1 MSAEPPATL
10 PRRQPRAA
18 EAAEWLRAQ
27 LQQGAWSGELP
38 GELELARELQ
48 VGRNTLRAALKTLE
62 HEGLLRATAG
72 KRRAIIPPG
81 DEVRSPG
88 TPAARALLLLSH
100 SQSQMPLPWAESLRL
115 QLQTAGRGLA
125 ACVEPAAFRRSP
137 AAALERLHARHPGV
151 VWILHRSTAAM
162 QRWFQQQGLP
172 AVIAGTQH
180 PEITLPQVDTDYRA
194 ASRHAAGRLLA
205 LGHRRLAI
213 LLPRALLAGDAE
225 SVAGFMEAAGEA
237 GVEKAAHDETSPG
250 VVHALRHLLASP
262 TPPTGIFVLRAEP
275 CATALSWLLAQGVAV
290 PGMLSLLCRDDHPF
304 LAHLHP
310 EPSRYRSGTE
320 LFARKLARLVL
331 AQGDHLPLTRPRHL
345 IMPAFV
351 KGSTLGPAPVP
362 KKNK

>member
-1 MSAEPPATL
+1 MSVETPSTL

-27 LQQGAWSGELP
+27 LHQGAWNGELP

-62 HEGLLRATAG
+62 HEGLLRTAAG
-72 KRRAIIPPG
+72 KRRLI
-81 DEVRSPG
+81 VRAG
-88 TPAARALLLLSH
+88 GEIHPAHAPAPKALLLLSH
-100 SQSQMPLPWAESLRL
+100 PQSQMPLPWAESLRL
-115 QLQTAGRGLA
+115 QLHTAGRGLA

-137 AAALERLHARHPGV
+137 GAALERLHARNPRV

-194 ASRHAAGRLLA
+194 ASRHAAGRFLA

-213 LLPRALLAGDAE
+213 LLPRELLAGDAE

-237 GVEKAAHDETSPG
+237 CVERATHDETAPG
-250 VVHALRHLLASP
+250 VVHALRQALAGP
-262 TPPTGIFVLRAEP
+262 APPSGIFVLRAEP
-275 CATALSWLLAQGVAV
+275 CATALSWLLAQGIAV
-290 PGMLSLLCRDDHPF
+290 PGRLSLLCRDDHPF
-304 LAHLHP
+304 LGHLHP
-310 EPSRYRSGTE
+310 EPSRYRSGAE
-320 LFARKLARLVL
+320 MFARKLARLVL